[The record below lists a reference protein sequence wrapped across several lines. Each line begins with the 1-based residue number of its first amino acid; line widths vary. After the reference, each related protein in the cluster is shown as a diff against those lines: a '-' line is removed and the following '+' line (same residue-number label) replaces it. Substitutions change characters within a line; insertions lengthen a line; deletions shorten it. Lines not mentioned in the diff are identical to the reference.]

1 MEYTYIKKV
10 GNYVIDV
17 LHAPEFDY
25 NFVRKLLDR
34 DTKSIVEVYTRT
46 NIEHPL
52 SILFVC
58 SLI

>member
-1 MEYTYIKKV
+1 MEYIYIEKV

-17 LHAPEFDY
+17 FHSQDFDY

-46 NIEHPL
+46 NTEYPL
-52 SILFVC
+52 SILFIC
-58 SLI
+58 SLN

>member
-17 LHAPEFDY
+17 FRSPEFDH

-34 DTKSIVEVYTRT
+34 DSKSIVEVYT
-46 NIEHPL
+46 
-52 SILFVC
+52 
-58 SLI
+58 

>member
-17 LHAPEFDY
+17 FHSPEFDY

-34 DTKSIVEVYTRT
+34 DAKSIVEVYTRT
-46 NIEHPL
+46 NIEHTL

>member
-1 MEYTYIKKV
+1 MEYIYIEKV

-17 LHAPEFDY
+17 FHSQDFDY
-25 NFVRKLLDR
+25 KFVRKLLDR
-34 DTKSIVEVYTRT
+34 DAKSIVEVYTRT
-46 NIEHPL
+46 NVQHPL